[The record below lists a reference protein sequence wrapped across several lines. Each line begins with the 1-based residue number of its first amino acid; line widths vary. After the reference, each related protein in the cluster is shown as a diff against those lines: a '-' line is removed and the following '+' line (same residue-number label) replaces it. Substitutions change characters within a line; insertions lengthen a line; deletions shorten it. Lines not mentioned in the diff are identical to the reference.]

1 MRDCETYSVRA
12 ANERRSV
19 LDCGSPLPLSVGLGV
34 FQSGRGLPQSRT
46 RAQSSCSPVLHTGL
60 CLLLLTFAINFAEAE
75 GSSIASTNAPSLV
88 ATNASVVKPEPPPV
102 SARDYFNAGTRRLEE
117 GKWNEAEAL
126 LKAALETQDATVQS
140 QSLYNLGHVRFAQGE
155 EELKKSLAAGP
166 TAQRG
171 RVAAALAQQAV
182 TQATDAMAS
191 REMQKMIAAYMRG
204 RGARKELREATRA
217 VQRALDLHGAA
228 LRRWQRSLGDFKST
242 LELNRVDTN
251 AQHNAEIVERSI
263 AELVDSIRELQQV
276 MMGMGQ
282 PKLEL
287 DMKMKQLKGMI
298 PEPLMPPGAAG
309 DDEEEEDGR
318 SKEPKEGDKEG
329 PQRDG
334 KEMSLSPEE
343 AGWLLEGFRL
353 DGERRL
359 PMGQGDTGEPKD
371 RKGKT
376 W

>member
-1 MRDCETYSVRA
+1 MRNCETYSVRA
-12 ANERRSV
+12 ANERGSV
-19 LDCGSPLPLSVGLGV
+19 LDCGSPKTLARNSWDSPKSTRLG
-34 FQSGRGLPQSRT
+34 F
-46 RAQSSCSPVLHTGL
+46 
-60 CLLLLTFAINFAEAE
+60 CLLTLLIIFAKAEA
-75 GSSIASTNAPSLV
+75 STIAPTNAR
-88 ATNASVVKPEPPPV
+88 AIAETNSPAAKPEPPPV
-102 SARDYFNAGTRRLEE
+102 SARDFFNAGTRRLEE
-117 GKWNEAEAL
+117 SKWNEAETL
-126 LKAALETQDATVQS
+126 LKAALEKQDATVQS

-166 TAQRG
+166 AAQRG
-171 RVAAALAQQAV
+171 RVAAALARQAV
-182 TQATDAMAS
+182 AQATDAMAS
-191 REMQKMIAAYMRG
+191 REMQKMIAAYMQG
-204 RGARKELREATRA
+204 RGARKELREATKA
-217 VQRALDLHGAA
+217 VRRALDLHGAA

-242 LELNRVDTN
+242 LELNPADSN

-263 AELVDSIRELQQV
+263 AKLVDSIQELQQV